1 MKSLASGAAVLLLAA
16 CSTPTPTGPGLLVLP
31 GTGKN
36 FDQFRFDEQECRG
49 YAHSQLGG
57 KTPEQAMSDSS
68 ARSLQQRY
76 DHAFTQCMYA
86 KGHRVPVSGRYSD
99 AASPA
104 ASPSA
109 STPPPPPQSASTPP
123 APAPQATPAPTPQ
136 ATPAPTPQPA
146 PAPTPQSAASTP
158 PPPPPGPPP
167 AEAPPDFR
175 PK

>member
-1 MKSLASGAAVLLLAA
+1 MMKSLASGAAVLFLAA

-76 DHAFTQCMYA
+76 DYAFTQCMYA

-99 AASPA
+99 EAAS
-104 ASPSA
+104 ASSQSA
-109 STPPPPPQSASTPP
+109 STPPPPPQSASKPPPP
-123 APAPQATPAPTPQ
+123 APP
-136 ATPAPTPQPA
+136 
-146 PAPTPQSAASTP
+146 SAASP
-158 PPPPPGPPP
+158 PPPPPGQPP
-167 AEAPPDFR
+167 AEAPPDYQ

>member
-1 MKSLASGAAVLLLAA
+1 MMKSLASGAAVLFLAA

-76 DHAFTQCMYA
+76 DFAFTQCMYA

-99 AASPA
+99 AAPPA

-109 STPPPPPQSASTPP
+109 STPPPPPQSASTP
-123 APAPQATPAPTPQ
+123 
-136 ATPAPTPQPA
+136 PAPTPQPA

-158 PPPPPGPPP
+158 PPPPPGQPP

-175 PK
+175 PQ